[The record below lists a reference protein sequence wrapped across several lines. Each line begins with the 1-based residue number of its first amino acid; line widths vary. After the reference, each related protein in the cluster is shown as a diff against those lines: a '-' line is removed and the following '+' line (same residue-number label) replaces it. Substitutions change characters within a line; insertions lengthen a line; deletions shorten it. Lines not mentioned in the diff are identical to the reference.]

1 MLKRFFP
8 LPILYVKQSSSSS
21 DSNTMTR
28 KSPRTRPIHST
39 DKRRKKS
46 VILPRGGS
54 VREER
59 KCPLTLAAL
68 LTHRRPRRSS
78 PSTRDELPLPPPLH
92 LFSRCHHILSIS
104 SFGRSWLDGKPH
116 VYMCVYI
123 SSRKTGG
130 RKRGSA
136 KGRKWRPRRS
146 INRIARTPFKFH
158 GAHRILSD
166 AVEYEPENG
175 NNFGRRIEMGRP
187 LRLLKSGERIIYFQ
201 F

>member
-78 PSTRDELPLPPPLH
+78 PSTRDELPLPPPSIY
-92 LFSRCHHILSIS
+92 FRVVTIS
-104 SFGRSWLDGKPH
+104 SPSPPLEDRGSMESH
-116 VYMCVYI
+116 TYICVYI
-123 SSRKTGG
+123 FHQGRQEDGNRARPKGG
-130 RKRGSA
+130 NG
-136 KGRKWRPRRS
+136 G
-146 INRIARTPFKFH
+146 H
-158 GAHRILSD
+158 GE
-166 AVEYEPENG
+166 V
-175 NNFGRRIEMGRP
+175 
-187 LRLLKSGERIIYFQ
+187 
-201 F
+201 

>member
-1 MLKRFFP
+1 
-8 LPILYVKQSSSSS
+8 
-21 DSNTMTR
+21 MTW
-28 KSPRTRPIHST
+28 KSLRTRPIHST

-78 PSTRDELPLPPPLH
+78 PSMRDELPLPPPSIY
-92 LFSRCHHILSIS
+92 FRVVTIS
-104 SFGRSWLDGKPH
+104 SPSPPLEDRGSMEH
-116 VYMCVYI
+116 VYICVYI

-130 RKRGSA
+130 RKQGSA

-201 F
+201 FWVFWKEQSKNCI